1 MGSLALKNPAAM
13 PDDPPLDA
21 HAFRSGMRRLAGAVC
36 VLTLRKGE
44 LRAGLTATAVV
55 SVSAEPPRL
64 LVCINRNVF
73 AHRLLEVGTAL
84 CVNVLHEDNLQV
96 ARSFAGMLEGVDGE
110 QRFRHGAWRD
120 AGDGSAPLL
129 EDALAAFQ
137 CRVVELIDAS
147 SHSMVLCEV
156 RQVHLPSHADADPL
170 LYFDGRFAALD
181 AL

>member
-1 MGSLALKNPAAM
+1 
-13 PDDPPLDA
+13 
-21 HAFRSGMRRLAGAVC
+21 
-36 VLTLRKGE
+36 
-44 LRAGLTATAVV
+44 
-55 SVSAEPPRL
+55 
-64 LVCINRNVF
+64 
-73 AHRLLEVGTAL
+73 
-84 CVNVLHEDNLQV
+84 
-96 ARSFAGMLEGVDGE
+96 MLEGVDGE